1 VRVRE
6 TRARAHLSC
15 DVAHFACTALAH
27 RVLDAYGVRAACTGA
42 KRREDNAPAYA
53 EQPVLCLLLLLLA
66 AATVAI
72 TAAAIAA
79 ATAGPTCCCLFL
91 LSLPLVAAAASP
103 VYQVY
108 LWQLR

>member
-1 VRVRE
+1 MRVRE

-53 EQPVLCLLLLLLA
+53 EQPVD
-66 AATVAI
+66 
-72 TAAAIAA
+72 
-79 ATAGPTCCCLFL
+79 GFDE
-91 LSLPLVAAAASP
+91 P
-103 VYQVY
+103 VQ
-108 LWQLR
+108 RR